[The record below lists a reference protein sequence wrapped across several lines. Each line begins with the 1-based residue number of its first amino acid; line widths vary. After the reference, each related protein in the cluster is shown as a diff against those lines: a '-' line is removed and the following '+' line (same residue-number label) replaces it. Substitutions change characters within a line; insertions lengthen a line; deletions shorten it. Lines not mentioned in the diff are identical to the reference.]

1 MEQGDY
7 TSFDLNNVPVELREH
22 AQKYLDAGDIEG
34 MLFTLPSK
42 ERLGFVAWNRDA
54 LILRGMLEKAFVSA
68 YVSDDMG
75 MFPIYDAIELI
86 LEFCNR
92 EHMRETLYPPPVK
105 KKRYKLYRGVVNIE
119 EAMGKFYG
127 GYSWT
132 SSYTVA
138 HNFAL
143 RRARMLKM
151 NDPAVLVSFIRHE
164 NILFYSN
171 DRKEDEYFVDATCLG
186 HVKIHSLLNG
196 SDQFI
201 VES

>member
-1 MEQGDY
+1 MEQDDY
-7 TSFDLNNVPVELREH
+7 TKFDLNNVPVELREH
-22 AQKYLDAGDIEG
+22 AQKCLDANDIEG
-34 MLFTLPSK
+34 VLCTLPSHQ
-42 ERLGFVAWNRDA
+42 RLGFVSWNSNA
-54 LILRGMLEKAFVSA
+54 LMLRGILEKAFVSA
-68 YVSDDMG
+68 YISDDMG
-75 MFPIYDAIELI
+75 MFSIYDAIDLI

-119 EAMGKFYG
+119 EAMGKLYG

-143 RRARMLKM
+143 RRARLLKM
-151 NDPAVLVSFIRHE
+151 NDPAVLVSFIPHE
-164 NILFYSN
+164 NIIFYSN
-171 DRKEDEYFVDATCLG
+171 DRKEDEYFVEATCLG
-186 HVKIHSLLNG
+186 RVKMHSRLNA

-201 VES
+201 VE